1 MADGVAADLF
11 DGTSAIR
18 HPVTLGWQDA
28 GLAVVRAEGET
39 ETIPAA
45 ALTFI
50 EHRGDRLVYGHH
62 DRAGWRLL
70 VPLDAAPALLER
82 LPKGAKYGGWI
93 DRVGLIR
100 ATAVLAVVSAAAV
113 AVVMTAPSWLGP
125 LVPESW
131 ERRIGSALV
140 GDLEPF
146 TCSTPESDAALA
158 ALVRQVDDGKTPVT
172 VQLAKIDMVNAVA
185 LPGGRILIFDQLVQ
199 EAKSPDEVAGVLAH
213 EVGHVRK
220 RHVMQALLRQFGL
233 SVLLSGANSD
243 IGGTLGGVAAMGYSR
258 EAEREADTYSRMRLA
273 AADISP
279 AATAAFFG
287 RLRKLDP
294 TAGNPQLSYLNS
306 HPDTAEREQAFKA
319 AVKPDIPYRPALT
332 AAQFQAL
339 RQACA
344 KDPDAEE
351 WSLGWGTKR
360 FN

>member
-1 MADGVAADLF
+1 MEESAAADLF

-18 HPVTLGWQDA
+18 HPVTLRWQAA
-28 GLAVVRAEGET
+28 GLEIASAKGDVEI
-39 ETIPAA
+39 IPAS
-45 ALTFI
+45 ALTFN
-50 EHRGDRLVYGHH
+50 EHRGDRLVYGHNE
-62 DRAGWRLL
+62 RAGWRLL
-70 VPLDAAPALLER
+70 VPVDAAAGLLER
-82 LPKGAKYGGWI
+82 MPKGTKYGGWI
-93 DRVGLIR
+93 DRFGLVR
-100 ATAVLAVVSAAAV
+100 ASAVLAVFSAAAV
-113 AVVMTAPSWLGP
+113 AAVMTAPSWLGP

-185 LPGGRILIFDQLVQ
+185 LPGGRILIFDKLVQ

-243 IGGTLGGVAAMGYSR
+243 IGGTLGGVAAMGYTR
-258 EAEREADTYSRMRLA
+258 DAEREADAYSRMRLA
-273 AADISP
+273 SADISP

-294 TAGNPQLSYLNS
+294 TAGNKQLSYLNS

-319 AVKPDIPYRPALT
+319 AVKRDEAYRPALNP
-332 AAQFQAL
+332 AQFQAL

-351 WSLGWGTKR
+351 WSL
-360 FN
+360 F